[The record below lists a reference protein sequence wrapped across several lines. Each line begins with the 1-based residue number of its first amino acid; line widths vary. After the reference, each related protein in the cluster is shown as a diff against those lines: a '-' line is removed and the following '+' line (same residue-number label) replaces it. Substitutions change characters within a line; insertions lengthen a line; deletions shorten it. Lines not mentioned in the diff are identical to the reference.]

1 MSHPAVWDGS
11 CFYEN
16 ERRDLLDWT
25 EGEEPKVKPRGF
37 ILTFGD
43 DQTLLAIN
51 IGHADVAVPLPV
63 GRYQTATGNIVES
76 TGAYC
81 LSPTSATCF
90 RSTTN
95 TEA

>member
-16 ERRDLLDWT
+16 ERKDLLDWT
-25 EGEEPKVKPRGF
+25 EGEEPKVKPGGF

-51 IGHADVAVPLPV
+51 IGSNAVAVPLPT
-63 GRYQTATGNIVES
+63 GRYQTVTGDIVES
-76 TGAYC
+76 TGAHQ
-81 LSPTSATCF
+81 LSPTSVTCF
-90 RSTTN
+90 WSATN
-95 TEA
+95 TKA